1 MRKTKYYLLS
11 LMLSLQLQ
19 ALDNLQTIAPF
30 LLPIIPA
37 AAAGYL
43 YWQHQKQQKTIA
55 SLLEDKQI
63 QTSTI
68 KEQQS
73 HITLLSLQIDQLK
86 MNITQLQQSRQ
97 TAQQIIDTL
106 TQKHNA
112 EKEQQDK
119 LLSKLYQCVLAAPET
134 SQLTIAKNILN
145 NTPEIMNYRYKGKNL
160 MHHAM
165 LYHRVELLSFL
176 IHHEKY
182 ETLLNIPNT
191 DGITP
196 LKLISHQ
203 RDNKSL
209 LEAAYDKKQ
218 MPLCTKLIAL
228 GAGDYT
234 TTSKLFERESLK
246 SLEQQMIC
254 LHELR
259 IRQNIVDNGCLICIE
274 PISQEEV
281 TIHSCC
287 YTASH
292 VACAAQ
298 AKEHKPSCPKCR
310 KKPFELITA
319 NSLSGQ
325 KNLVIG
331 LQNAFNKK

>member
-19 ALDNLQTIAPF
+19 ALDNWKTVAPWIS
-30 LLPIIPA
+30 PIIPA

-43 YWQHQKQQKTIA
+43 YWQHQQQQKTTA
-55 SLLEDKQI
+55 SLLKDKQDL
-63 QTSTI
+63 TDTI
-68 KEQQS
+68 EKQQS
-73 HITLLSLQIDQLK
+73 RITLLRLKNDQLK
-86 MNITQLQQSRQ
+86 MRREQLYQSTQ

-112 EKEQQDK
+112 KKEQQEK
-119 LLSKLYQCVLAAPET
+119 LLLKLYQCVLAAPET

-145 NTPEIMNYRYKGKNL
+145 NTPEIMHYRYKGKNL

-165 LYHRVELLSFL
+165 HYHRIELLSFL

-182 ETLLNIPNT
+182 EILLDTSDT
-191 DGITP
+191 DSITP

-234 TTSKLFERESLK
+234 TTNKLFERESLK

-259 IRQNIVDNGCLICIE
+259 IRQNIADNGCLICIE
-274 PISQEEV
+274 PIDKDNV
-281 TIHSCC
+281 TIHNCC

-292 VACAAQ
+292 FACAIQ
-298 AKEHKPSCPKCR
+298 AEEHKPSCPKCR
-310 KKPFELITA
+310 KEPFELITSKTLG
-319 NSLSGQ
+319 NQ
-325 KNLVIG
+325 KNFAIG
-331 LQNAFNKK
+331 LQKSFQ